1 MSQHT
6 NDNLPKFFSEGLK
19 KARGTRSQADF
30 ARFLGIPSQQTY
42 QRYEGGLIPAGDVI
56 HRIAS
61 RIGIPMEELLTGRG
75 PSKQAVIMGDQII
88 GGSVQLPELTEDI
101 ELELAENA
109 RQVPGNT
116 RPVKKSLIDGV
127 LKQALELKKR
137 YLQEDEHW
145 RGVRAKQWAESH
157 PEARTDRALKEAEI
171 SGLAQLGGMV
181 ALSEL
186 GLSPK
191 AVSPSGSSARPGAP
205 GPPAKDAPPAAPKPV
220 PRK

>member
-1 MSQHT
+1 M
-6 NDNLPKFFSEGLK
+6 NDLEKKFSARLK
-19 KARGTRSQADF
+19 EARGDRSQADF
-30 ARFLGIPSQQTY
+30 ADFLGVSNQASY
-42 QRYEGGLIPAGDVI
+42 SRYEAGRIPDGDI
-56 HRIAS
+56 LFRIALKLETS
-61 RIGIPMEELLTGRG
+61 VEELLTGRG

-88 GGSVQLPELTEDI
+88 GGDVQLPEQTAEI
-101 ELELAENA
+101 EQELAETA
-109 RQVPGNT
+109 SGVPGNK
-116 RPVKKSLIDGV
+116 RPVKKALIDRV